1 MSKSLADENRSRD
14 VRRRIEVIH
23 KKLADLQELGIPCAF
38 CYSSARNTGSIFT
51 LGDLRI
57 TDVIERHKNEILVN
71 LSGDNS
77 DQGEGSKTEIHL
89 ILPPLP
95 SPLEKLNR
103 HTLQSMIVGII
114 KDLGLKWSDY
124 TPSWWPEDIPFVQPR
139 SLPQKYCG
147 EYTSLYC
154 ICQEFVYVIHYVT
167 FLHAQLSSAI
177 YRIAGKFGG
186 DLNLAL
192 WRSGSRSSIL
202 H

>member
-1 MSKSLADENRSRD
+1 MTQFATTMMSKSLADENRSRD

-51 LGDLRI
+51 LGDSRI

-77 DQGEGSKTEIHL
+77 EQSEGNKTEIHL

-95 SPLEKLNR
+95 LPLEELNR

-114 KDLGLKWSDY
+114 KDLRLRWTDP
-124 TPSWWPEDIPFVQPR
+124 TPSWWPLDVPFVHPR
-139 SLPQKYCG
+139 SMPQSFFGECHALPSPSHS
-147 EYTSLYC
+147 TLC
-154 ICQEFVYVIHYVT
+154 INCSVYW
-167 FLHAQLSSAI
+167 
-177 YRIAGKFGG
+177 
-186 DLNLAL
+186 L
-192 WRSGSRSSIL
+192 W
-202 H
+202 